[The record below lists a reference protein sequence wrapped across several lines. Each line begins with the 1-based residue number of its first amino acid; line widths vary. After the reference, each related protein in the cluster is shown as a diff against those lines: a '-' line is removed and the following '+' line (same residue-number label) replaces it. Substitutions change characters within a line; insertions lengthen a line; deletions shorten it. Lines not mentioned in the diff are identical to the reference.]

1 MLLGFFLRGSPNFA
15 SVIGI
20 SYCGFFYWML
30 TLGIVWV
37 LYYYFNIV
45 FDRFQTEERKA
56 LKKECL
62 IDSFKAGIIN
72 GFGLGG
78 GMFLIPMYLGMGFTS
93 IQSTGTSSFNVLL
106 SSF

>member
-1 MLLGFFLRGSPNFA
+1 
-15 SVIGI
+15 
-20 SYCGFFYWML
+20 
-30 TLGIVWV
+30 
-37 LYYYFNIV
+37 
-45 FDRFQTEERKA
+45 

-62 IDSFKAGIIN
+62 IDSFKAGIMN

-106 SSF
+106 SSFQVASQILILGYMEIA